1 LAAITARGRE
11 RDPLYACVTRL
22 LDERQAHEDAR
33 LLYVAA
39 TRARKRLH
47 LIAELKGEDDNA
59 QPPLPAKANERSLLA
74 KLWPVLT
81 DDVQRE
87 FARNAVDAAIEAA
100 PPGDPLSYALRR
112 VPLDWQPV
120 PPPASVLWQPPAA
133 LEAERDTSVE
143 FSWAGETARHVGNV
157 VHQLLQQIA
166 QEGLKAWDGER
177 IAQRSALARAALQLE
192 GVADAE
198 LARAHA
204 RVLDALRHTIDDPR
218 GRWLLSETHRDARC
232 EYRLAGQID
241 GVLINV
247 TLDRT
252 FIDDK
257 GVRWIVDYK
266 TSVHEGAGV
275 AAFLD
280 RELERYRPQLERY
293 ARLFARIETRPLRL
307 GLYFPLLNGWREWPA
322 GERQMSLPI

>member
-1 LAAITARGRE
+1 
-11 RDPLYACVTRL
+11 
-22 LDERQAHEDAR
+22 
-33 LLYVAA
+33 
-39 TRARKRLH
+39 LH
-47 LIAELKGEDDNA
+47 LIAELKVEDVSA
-59 QPPLPAKANERSLLA
+59 QPPLPVKCNDRSLLA
-74 KLWPVLT
+74 KLWPVVE
-81 DDVQRE
+81 DEVQRE
-87 FARNAVDAAIEAA
+87 FARNAVDAATEPAPAA
-100 PPGDPLSYALRR
+100 DPLAYPLRR
-112 VPLDWQPV
+112 VPHDWRPA
-120 PPPASVLWQPPAA
+120 PPPAAVVWQPPVA
-133 LEAERDTSVE
+133 LETERDISVE

-166 QEGLKAWDGER
+166 QQGLKAWGEER
-177 IAQRSALARAALQLE
+177 IAQQSALVRAALQLE

-198 LARAHA
+198 LARAHE
-204 RVLDALRHTIDDPR
+204 RVLEALRNTIDDPR
-218 GRWLLSETHRDARC
+218 GRWLLSEAHRDARC
-232 EYRLAGQID
+232 EYRLAGQLD

-266 TSVHEGAGV
+266 TSVHEGAGM

-322 GERQMSLPI
+322 GERQMRLPI